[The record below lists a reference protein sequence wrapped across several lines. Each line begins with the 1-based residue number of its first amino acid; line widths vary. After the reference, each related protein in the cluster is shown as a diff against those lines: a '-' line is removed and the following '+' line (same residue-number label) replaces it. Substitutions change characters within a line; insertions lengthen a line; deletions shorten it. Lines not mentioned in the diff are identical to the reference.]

1 MTPETA
7 FQPTLGQTGSLTPHF
22 ADANKGTPASPR
34 ARGRRKTTTFCLRLT
49 DEERKQL
56 ERAAGATP
64 LGSFIRSR
72 LLDGAA
78 ARRRPQRRAVAD
90 DVALARVLGRLGQSR
105 LAGSLNQLAEAA
117 HIGALPVTPEV
128 ATELRQA
135 CAEVRAMRR
144 DLLRAL
150 GLSESGGP

>member
-1 MTPETA
+1 MTPEST
-7 FQPTLGQTGSLTPHF
+7 FRPELRQEGSLTPHF
-22 ADANKGTPASPR
+22 VEASGVEPSSKP
-34 ARGRRKTTTFCLRLT
+34 GGHKRKTKPFCVRLT
-49 DEERKQL
+49 EDERRRL
-56 ERAAGATP
+56 ERAAGREP
-64 LGSFIRSR
+64 LGSYIRSR
-72 LLDGAA
+72 LLEGQP

-105 LAGSLNQLAEAA
+105 LASSLNQLAEAA

-128 ATELRQA
+128 AAEVRQA

-150 GLSESGGP
+150 GLQESGGP